1 MHGLLVQWDPTA
13 SFDLNSA
20 IDYYE
25 GIRERNAK
33 FADQSNLSHSASSWR
48 VNQTF
53 IFVRHAGSPS
63 DQKAVQGQL

>member
-33 FADQSNLSHSASSWR
+33 FADQFLG
-48 VNQTF
+48 VQ
-53 IFVRHAGSPS
+53 V
-63 DQKAVQGQL
+63 DLQKQYHQVLK